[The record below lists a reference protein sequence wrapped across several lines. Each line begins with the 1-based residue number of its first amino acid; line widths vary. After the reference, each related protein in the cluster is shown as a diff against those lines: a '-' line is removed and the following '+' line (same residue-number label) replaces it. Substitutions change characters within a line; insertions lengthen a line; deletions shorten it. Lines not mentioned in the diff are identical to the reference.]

1 MAENTRKDPRAKV
14 LSMTVRYKSATLD
27 EFIEHHSHDV
37 SRGGMY
43 IKTPQPFP
51 PGTLLK
57 FEVKI
62 AADQKVMQ
70 GVGRVVWR
78 READDASADHP
89 AGMGVKF
96 IKLDN
101 ESKDIIDQ
109 LVTARMGDISAF
121 DEVEPESEAAMSAG
135 TFEPAPYKVAKDSG
149 AEGFFPKSI
158 DDVPQLAPE
167 DRTVMKQATELLQEA
182 LREVGSATTGSKPP
196 EKSGVED
203 EIIPKAPR
211 VASVTPS
218 PSRAQRMG
226 APPTAEQTPRVQKT
240 PAPATAE
247 PKPDVKTN
255 IGAKQVAKV
264 AASPIS
270 RTPPPAQVKTSPAPA
285 TTEAGSAKAANANKD
300 LGSFQPVKP
309 ESAPVKKPGSE
320 AAPMT
325 VPASPMA
332 TRRVAQAAPPP
343 KTSGSSEEYKI
354 PMRQSVPAGRGARIG
369 IIVGVVGVAAAA
381 VFAMSRK
388 PDAVPPPPTPAPSV
402 SQKIESAPVVLNLTG
417 DKSLD
422 AGPGPSAAASVEA
435 APAAASASAAPAAS
449 VTEKPTVAETP
460 PKAGTAP
467 RIRQVVPRRRK
478 ADAGAAAAPPSE
490 SPDDLYP
497 TTPTPPKSG
506 SDTSGSTESATPSP
520 NTKSKGKTAPT
531 SAPTTEE
538 SPL

>member
-62 AADQKVMQ
+62 AADQRVMQ

-78 READDASADHP
+78 READESSADHP

-121 DEVEPESEAAMSAG
+121 DEVEPESEAALSAA
-135 TFEPAPYKVAKDSG
+135 TFEPPASKVAKDAGS
-149 AEGFFPKSI
+149 EGFFPKS
-158 DDVPQLAPE
+158 DNVPQPAPE

-182 LREVGSATTGSKPP
+182 LREVGGGATGSTPP
-196 EKSGVED
+196 DKSGLED
-203 EIIPKAPR
+203 EVIPKAPR

-218 PSRAQRMG
+218 PARVGGRLVPKPES
-226 APPTAEQTPRVQKT
+226 ELTPRMQKA
-240 PAPATAE
+240 PAPATTE
-247 PKPDVKTN
+247 SKPEAKTVSD
-255 IGAKQVAKV
+255 AKLGSKA

-270 RTPPPAQVKTSPAPA
+270 HTPPPAQVKKAPTPA
-285 TTEAGSAKAANANKD
+285 TTGSGPTKSVAASIAV
-300 LGSFQPVKP
+300 GGFQPVKP
-309 ESAPVKKPGSE
+309 ESVPSAVKRTGLE
-320 AAPMT
+320 APMT

-332 TRRVAQAAPPP
+332 TRRVAQAAPAP
-343 KTSGSSEEYKI
+343 KTSGDAEEYKI
-354 PMRQSVPAGRGARIG
+354 PMRQSVPAERGTRIG
-369 IIVGVVGVAAAA
+369 IILAVVAVATGGV
-381 VFAMSRK
+381 FFMTRK
-388 PDAVPPPPTPAPSV
+388 SEPVPPPASAPTPAV

-417 DKSLD
+417 KVPE
-422 AGPGPSAAASVEA
+422 AGPGPSAAAVEP
-435 APAAASASAAPAAS
+435 APAASASAAPIAS
-449 VTEKPTVAETP
+449 VEKPAEPVVPSALPKVDTP
-460 PKAGTAP
+460 P
-467 RIRQVVPRRRK
+467 RVRQVARRKK
-478 ADAGAAAAPPSE
+478 ADAGAAAAPSPE

-497 TTPTPPKSG
+497 PTAPKAGSETT
-506 SDTSGSTESATPSP
+506 GSTESTPST
-520 NTKSKGKTAPT
+520 NTKSKSKAAPT
-531 SAPTTEE
+531 AAPTATEE

>member
-78 READDASADHP
+78 READEASADHP

-96 IKLDN
+96 IKLDT

-121 DEVEPESEAAMSAG
+121 DEVEPESEAALSAA
-135 TFEPAPYKVAKDSG
+135 TFEAAPGKVAKDAGS
-149 AEGFFPKSI
+149 EGFFPKS
-158 DDVPQLAPE
+158 DDFPQPAPE

-182 LREVGSATTGSKPP
+182 LREVGRGATGSTPP
-196 EKSGVED
+196 DKSGLED
-203 EIIPKAPR
+203 EVIPKAPR

-218 PSRAQRMG
+218 PARVGGHLVPKPES
-226 APPTAEQTPRVQKT
+226 ELTPRMQKT
-240 PAPATAE
+240 PAPATTE
-247 PKPDVKTN
+247 SKPEVKTVS
-255 IGAKQVAKV
+255 GAKQVSKA
-264 AASPIS
+264 AASPIAH
-270 RTPPPAQVKTSPAPA
+270 TPPPAQVKKSPTSAATESEPALP
-285 TTEAGSAKAANANKD
+285 ANAGK
-300 LGSFQPVKP
+300 GVGGFQPVKP
-309 ESAPVKKPGSE
+309 ESVPSTVKKPGRE

-332 TRRVAQAAPPP
+332 TRRVAQADAAP
-343 KTSGSSEEYKI
+343 KMSGGAEDYKI
-354 PMRQSVPAGRGARIG
+354 PMRQSVPAERGTRIG
-369 IIVGVVGVAAAA
+369 IILAVVAVAAGA
-381 VFAMSRK
+381 FFFMSRK
-388 PDAVPPPPTPAPSV
+388 PEAVPPPASAPTPSV
-402 SQKIESAPVVLNLTG
+402 SEKVESAPVVLNLTG
-417 DKSLD
+417 KVPD
-422 AGPGPSAAASVEA
+422 AGLAPSTAASVEA
-435 APAAASASAAPAAS
+435 APAAPSASAAPAVSAEKPAAPAAAS
-449 VTEKPTVAETP
+449 VAPA
-460 PKAGTAP
+460 PKV
-467 RIRQVVPRRRK
+467 RQVAPRRRK
-478 ADAGAAAAPPSE
+478 ADAGASAAPSPE
-490 SPDDLYP
+490 SPDELYP
-497 TTPTPPKSG
+497 PTAPKTG
-506 SDTSGSTESATPSP
+506 SDTTESTPST
-520 NTKSKGKTAPT
+520 NTKSKSKTAPT
-531 SAPTTEE
+531 PAPTVTEE